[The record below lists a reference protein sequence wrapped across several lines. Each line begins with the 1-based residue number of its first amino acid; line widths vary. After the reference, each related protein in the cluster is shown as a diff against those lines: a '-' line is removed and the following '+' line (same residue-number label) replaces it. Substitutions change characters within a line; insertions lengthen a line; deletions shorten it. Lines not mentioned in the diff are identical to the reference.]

1 MMGHGPDDLGRDL
14 HFIHVPVGL
23 GQEQD
28 FPAVM
33 RPVGAFTELSQSRNP
48 RRQMLG
54 WVAAFLGN
62 WILPLAIDSAELGRK
77 DLMEQAPNHE
87 NFHKLSPAI
96 TAVIFTKRLR
106 S

>member
-1 MMGHGPDDLGRDL
+1 MMGHGPDDLGRAL

-62 WILPLAIDSAELGRK
+62 WILPLAIDTAELGSK
-77 DLMEQAPNHE
+77 DQKEQEPNHD
-87 NFHKLSPAI
+87 NFHK
-96 TAVIFTKRLR
+96 RNR
-106 S
+106 SEGVKKLEI